1 MQYNISTLP
10 LPYDLETKEILKHMS
25 MKMAFGGHIK
35 DVMSMKVAFCGHEG
49 VKVKKHITLWQRN

>member
-1 MQYNISTLP
+1 MYEGLI
-10 LPYDLETKEILKHMS
+10 YGHIKYYMS